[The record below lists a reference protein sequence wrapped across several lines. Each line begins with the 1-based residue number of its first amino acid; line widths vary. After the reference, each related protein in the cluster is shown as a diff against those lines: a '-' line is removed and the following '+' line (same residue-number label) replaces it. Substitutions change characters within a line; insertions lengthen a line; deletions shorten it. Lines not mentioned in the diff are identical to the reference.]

1 MSTINVNL
9 ILEVYPLNG
18 LTVMSLKDSQGML
31 LLNSPRMSSLLD
43 RHFSSIKKN
52 NFNFIIIIIIII
64 IILGATI

>member
-18 LTVMSLKDSQGML
+18 LMVMSLKDSQRML

-43 RHFSSIKKN
+43 RHFSSKKN
-52 NFNFIIIIIIII
+52 NFYFNIIIIIII